1 MFLTKKTALQEALG
15 LLKNLKDNLS
25 GKDGYIW
32 LEALKQFLRK
42 EKPEWKTFPATTE
55 YWKTIQVGTYKS
67 PQTVKNAY
75 ESLAIE
81 IYGRPQAILDK
92 LKFKDFGVHV
102 VNFGLFTIMDLGFS
116 EYDQVTYKDIVEK
129 AQKLGLKKCTAFD
142 ALSLRA
148 EFKEQPVQERNDE
161 HVLIGMDVIDDQIFE
176 LSNNWGT
183 LFLSSMLVKAKFGK
197 NKFGRL
203 SKFVFRY

>member
-1 MFLTKKTALQEALG
+1 MFLTKKTALHEALG

-42 EKPEWKTFPATTE
+42 EKPEWKSFPTTV
-55 YWKTIQVGTYKS
+55 YWKTIEVGTYKS
-67 PQTVKNAY
+67 PEMVKNAY
-75 ESLAIE
+75 KSLAVE
-81 IYGRPQAILDK
+81 TYGRSQAILEK
-92 LKFKDFGVHV
+92 LKFKDFGGHV

-116 EYDQVTYKDIVEK
+116 EHDEIIYQDIVKK
-129 AQKLGLKKCTAFD
+129 AQKIGLKKCSSFD

-148 EFKEQPVQERNDE
+148 EFTEQPVQERYDE
-161 HVLIGMDVIDDQIFE
+161 HVLVGMDIIDDQIFE
-176 LSNNWGT
+176 LSNNGGH
-183 LFLSSMLVKAKFGK
+183 LVLSSMLIKAKFGP
-197 NKFGRL
+197 NKFGKL